1 MPTLIQDRARC
12 PASVAIEIPRH
23 PKSIVCVQLGRQG
36 AMLFAHA
43 LLFPANIHVISLL
56 EFQERDCAVSDQA
69 IKGLA
74 ATLWL

>member
-1 MPTLIQDRARC
+1 
-12 PASVAIEIPRH
+12 
-23 PKSIVCVQLGRQG
+23 
-36 AMLFAHA
+36 MLFAHL